1 MVMLEPRHLEKYAD
15 VLIWG
20 LKTARIKKFKKGDVV
35 LIRYDME
42 ALPLAEVLYARL
54 LDMGLYPVQRMALS
68 PKMEHDFYILSN
80 TNQLTLK
87 APGEEELFSNLNGG
101 IYLRA
106 PSSITHLS
114 DVRPDKI
121 GKAAVAKKYLNDI
134 LDRREAEGEFGWTL
148 CIYPTDE
155 LASHAGLTLEKY
167 SEQIIR
173 ACSLTK
179 ADPVSWWKTIYQEAQ
194 IIKKWLNSMKVNYYN
209 VESANV
215 DLKVAPGQRRKWVGI
230 SGHNI
235 PSFELF
241 LSPDWRGTEGKY
253 YADQPTYRSGNYVK
267 GIRLEFKGG
276 SVVKANA
283 EEGED
288 FLKKQ
293 IRMDSGAGKL
303 GEFSLTDRRFS
314 KISTFMANT
323 LYDENYGGTSGN
335 CHIALGAS
343 YSDTYAGDPKEL
355 SIEKKKEY
363 GFNDSALHWDLVNT
377 EKKRVTAHLSSGK
390 PYIIYENG
398 KFTY

>member
-1 MVMLEPRHLEKYAD
+1 MAMLEQRHLERYAD

-20 LKTARIKKFKKGDVV
+20 LNTARMKKFKKGDII
-35 LIRYDME
+35 LLRYDMA
-42 ALPLAEVLYARL
+42 ALPLAEVVYGRL
-54 LDMGLYPVQRMALS
+54 LDMGLNPIPRASLP

-80 TNQLTLK
+80 HNQLTFK
-87 APGEEELFSNLNGG
+87 VPGDEDLIGNLNGG

-148 CIYPTDE
+148 CIYPTEE
-155 LASHAGLTLEKY
+155 LARHAGLTMEEY
-167 SEQIIR
+167 AEQIIR

-179 ADPVSWWKTIYQEAQ
+179 ADPVAWWKTIYQDAQ
-194 IIKKWLNSMKVNYYN
+194 SIKKWLNSMKVSYYK

-215 DLKVAPGQRRKWVGI
+215 DLKVTPGKKRKWVGI

-241 LSPDWRGTEGKY
+241 LSPDWRGTEGRFF
-253 YADQPTYRSGNYVK
+253 ADQPTYRSGNYVK
-267 GIRLEFKGG
+267 GIRLEFKAG
-276 SVVKANA
+276 SVMKANA

-303 GEFSLTDRRFS
+303 GEFSLTDKRFS

-323 LYDENYGGTSGN
+323 LYDENYGGKSGN

-355 SIEKKKEY
+355 TSEKKQEY

-377 EKKRVTAHLSSGK
+377 EKKRVIAHLSSGK
-390 PYIIYENG
+390 MFTVYENG
-398 KFTY
+398 EFAY